1 MQSMR
6 SDENG
11 DALAGQ
17 GSLGDAAPTG
27 AAGRST
33 IGPVPSLGVAR
44 RSKGLVLAA
53 VLAAG
58 CPRESDGTGPVAEGA
73 VEGGA
78 AGGGDPQPPPWTE
91 LVHIVGRHEQVAAGR
106 VRYGWPGTGVR
117 VRFHGTALWL
127 TMDDRARYHDVRID
141 DREPER
147 LDTQPGE
154 RRYAV
159 ARDLPEGEHT
169 VVIRRRT
176 EGHVGPTELI
186 AVETDG
192 RLLPAPAP
200 ALRMEVVGDSITA
213 GYGNEGLS
221 RYCKF
226 TPKTENHLRS
236 YAALAAAEVGAELSA
251 IAWSG
256 KGVARNYGG
265 ELVEPLPAIYARS
278 VPTEPASQWVE
289 RAPADVVLV
298 NLGTNDF
305 STDADPTAEEFVA
318 AYVALLEAVRARH
331 PDAPILCTVAPL
343 LGDDERAVVESY
355 IDQAIA
361 LREHAGDMELQRIAL
376 HEDARGWGCDWH
388 PSAAT
393 HAAIAERLV
402 PALEDALR

>member
-1 MQSMR
+1 M
-6 SDENG
+6 
-11 DALAGQ
+11 ALA
-17 GSLGDAAPTG
+17 
-27 AAGRST
+27 
-33 IGPVPSLGVAR
+33 V
-44 RSKGLVLAA
+44 AA

-58 CPRESDGTGPVAEGA
+58 CPRESSGTGPVAEGA
-73 VEGGA
+73 VDGGA
-78 AGGGDPQPPPWTE
+78 VGGGDPQPPPWTE
-91 LVHIVGRHEQVAAGR
+91 RVHVVGRHERAGGR

-117 VRFHGTALWL
+117 VRFRGTALWL
-127 TMDDRARYHDVRID
+127 TMDDHARYHDVRVD

-147 LDTQPGE
+147 LGTRPGE

-192 RLLPAPAP
+192 ELLPAPPP

-213 GYGNEGLS
+213 GYGNEGRS

-265 ELVEPLPAIYARS
+265 ELVEPLPAIYGRS
-278 VPTEPASQWVE
+278 VPTEPASRWVE

-343 LGDDERAVVESY
+343 LDADERAVAEAY
-355 IDQAIA
+355 IDQALA
-361 LREHAGDMELQRIAL
+361 LRVHAGDASLRRIEL

-393 HAAIAERLV
+393 HAAMAERLV